1 MGFLADHFSIYVIPP
16 LLSIIV
22 GWTLALISVVKGKF
36 RQENIFF
43 SLVCIWW
50 TLMPVIYI
58 SHHLFRGD
66 TDLILR
72 IERSIHFFYVYMPFI
87 IFLYLRKSFEYENRF
102 LLIFSLFQSIIISVF
117 VPTGYYISGLYTY
130 SWGYT
135 AIGGVAFKIFGLSA
149 MFYLFYFIYFFV
161 KRIKGVS
168 GASEILKLKYILAS
182 FIATGIL
189 MILNMPSISGIDFYA
204 FGNFMFIPLLLIAYG
219 VLRYRL
225 MDIRSV
231 IHLTLVW
238 LVLSSLIIIP
248 NIYIYIFLK
257 PWLFGA
263 GDIEIFLILALWFFS
278 NYYYFVKVK
287 PLIDRLFDRQ
297 KFNLL
302 KSEALFIENIS
313 LLKTVEE
320 LATQFSIALKR
331 DLNFKKADLFFKRVG
346 EPLLVNISGKELHI
360 DPSLHEWFITAE
372 SFIDRELVE
381 ELPEY
386 REVSRHLLY
395 LFDSMR
401 CSFILPF
408 VYSNELNGIAFI
420 GERTNARS
428 ISKNEIR
435 YMQSIRNAIS
445 ISISNSAMYQKLSD
459 LKDSLEEKVI
469 ERTEDMLVAMQKVE
483 EINRE
488 LSDKNS
494 ELSDA
499 RSIADMDMM
508 MAVNV
513 QKSIFPVTPD
523 DDQWDVAAYIRP
535 MSGVSG
541 DLYDFYVQDDALKGA
556 VLLDVSGH
564 GVASG
569 LITMIA
575 RSVFYRNFF
584 SEGSLC
590 TGSIMESVN
599 SELIRE
605 IGNSEKYLTGI
616 LVRLD
621 NEAVEYV
628 NAGHPDIL
636 IKRKSGGGVSIT
648 GNAPEEGKGSILGV
662 AGLEQNFREF
672 RFQTDSGDILLAF
685 SDGILEAMN
694 PDGEAFGYRNL
705 MRSFESANADTA
717 QGILDQ
723 VLADFDEFTAG
734 RKVNDDITVIVLR
747 KK

>member
-1 MGFLADHFSIYVIPP
+1 
-16 LLSIIV
+16 
-22 GWTLALISVVKGKF
+22 
-36 RQENIFF
+36 
-43 SLVCIWW
+43 
-50 TLMPVIYI
+50 
-58 SHHLFRGD
+58 
-66 TDLILR
+66 
-72 IERSIHFFYVYMPFI
+72 MPFI
-87 IFLYLRKSFEYENRF
+87 IFLYLRKSFELENRF
-102 LLIFSLFQSIIISVF
+102 LLIFSLFQSIIISAF

>member
-1 MGFLADHFSIYVIPP
+1 MGFIADHFSVYVIPP

-102 LLIFSLFQSIIISVF
+102 LLIFSLFQSIIISAF

-161 KRIKGVS
+161 KRIKSVS

-248 NIYIYIFLK
+248 NIYIYNFLK

-386 REVSRHLLY
+386 RGVSRHLLY

-499 RSIADMDMM
+499 RSMADMDMM